1 MKVLLRPI
9 LDGIFPHYNLSYF
22 VLNYHMS
29 NYLVVYTD
37 GVAALPQSPFSAFVS
52 IPLDVDKVC
61 S

>member
-9 LDGIFPHYNLSYF
+9 LDGIFLHYNLSYF

-29 NYLVVYTD
+29 NCLVVYTD
-37 GVAALPQSPFSAFVS
+37 GVAALPQSSFPAFVS

-61 S
+61 I